1 MKNDLTINFPV
12 FRTKTE
18 EESIPLIEVDRLG
31 MVDLIINKA
40 KSFNNSNSNLITLDN
55 NGKTYINEVTNVNA
69 IKIDINGSPAVLIQM
84 TAKKANIKD
93 A

>member
-40 KSFNNSNSNLITLDN
+40 KSFNNSN
-55 NGKTYINEVTNVNA
+55 
-69 IKIDINGSPAVLIQM
+69 KIGRAHV
-84 TAKKANIKD
+84 
-93 A
+93 